1 MKYER
6 LGNSGLNVSR
16 LCLGAMMFADQTD
29 ATEAGEII
37 AAAHDAGVNFIDT
50 ANVYSKGG
58 SEEIVGH
65 ALKSNRDDWVL
76 ATKVGSP
83 MSTSIAETTL
93 NRKRIMHEV
102 DRSLKRL
109 KTDYIDIYY
118 LHTDDLETPMDQR
131 VAAMGDLVRSGKIR
145 HWGFSNYSGWRISE
159 LVRVADALGAPRPVV
174 SQPLYNAM
182 NRMLEQEQLP
192 ACEYFGIGVVPYS
205 PLARGVLTGKYD
217 TDGPPPADSRAGRK
231 DKRILQS
238 EFRPESLRL
247 ARDIAKYA
255 EKRGLTAGQYALN
268 WVLNNA
274 LVASVIVGPKSMSQ
288 WRDYLSALD
297 HDFTNEDEDFLD
309 GLVPAGFN
317 STPFFG
323 DVKLPPRGR
332 KPRTGPSFTTG

>member
-16 LCLGAMMFADQTD
+16 LCLGAMMFADQTNAAD
-29 ATEAGEII
+29 AGEII
-37 AAAHDAGVNFIDT
+37 AAARDAGVNFIDT
-50 ANVYSKGG
+50 ANVYAKGG
-58 SEEIVGH
+58 SEEIVGNS
-65 ALKSNRDDWVL
+65 LRSKRDDWIV

-83 MSTSIAETTL
+83 MSEAISETTL
-93 NRKRIMHEV
+93 NRKRIMTEAE
-102 DRSLKRL
+102 RSLARL

-118 LHTDDLETPMDQR
+118 LHVDDLETPLDQS
-131 VAAMGDLVRSGKIR
+131 VGAMGDLIRQGKIR
-145 HWGFSNYSGWRISE
+145 YWGFSNYSGWRIAE
-159 LVRVADALGAPRPVV
+159 LVRVADSLGVTRPVV
-174 SQPLYNAM
+174 TQPLYNAM

-192 ACEYFGIGVVPYS
+192 ACEHFGIGVVPYS

-217 TDGPPPADSRAGRK
+217 TDGPPPAESRAGRK

-247 ARDIAKYA
+247 ARDIATYA
-255 EKRGLTAGQYALN
+255 GKRGMTAGQYALN

-274 LVASVIVGPKSMSQ
+274 LVASVIVGPKTMSQ

-297 HDFTNEDEDFLD
+297 HEFTAEDEEFLD

-332 KPRTGPSFTTG
+332 KPRSRRTFTTG